1 MSVRQR
7 EKEIEREMPV
17 NTATRH
23 DLRWMA
29 SKAPESPRLPYGVS
43 FFSILIVFSGVGNAS
58 VGSGVVSSTTALQ
71 SGPPQPMSQK
81 HRLALVQNCA
91 KREYPE
97 KKERKKGG
105 DLYAQKQAHQL
116 CMFVC
121 MHACEYTY
129 IYTHTHRVFC
139 SSWRCCFAPLRKLTP
154 CSEHSWPCLFV
165 GHLVW
170 STCGKRLTHVWLRQ
184 IKLSPHGVPSLT
196 RPCSG

>member
-1 MSVRQR
+1 
-7 EKEIEREMPV
+7 MPV

-97 KKERKKGG
+97 KKERKKKGEICMRKNRHINYVC
-105 DLYAQKQAHQL
+105 LYA
-116 CMFVC
+116 C
-121 MHACEYTY
+121 MHVSIH
-129 IYTHTHRVFC
+129 IYTHTHTG
-139 SSWRCCFAPLRKLTP
+139 CFAAADVAVLL
-154 CSEHSWPCLFV
+154 
-165 GHLVW
+165 HLENLHHAL
-170 STCGKRLTHVWLRQ
+170 STLDPAYSSGTWFD
-184 IKLSPHGVPSLT
+184 PHAE
-196 RPCSG
+196 RD

>member
-1 MSVRQR
+1 
-7 EKEIEREMPV
+7 MPV

-129 IYTHTHRVFC
+129 IYTHTHTQGVLQQLTLLFC
-139 SSWRCCFAPLRKLTP
+139 ST
-154 CSEHSWPCLFV
+154 
-165 GHLVW
+165 
-170 STCGKRLTHVWLRQ
+170 
-184 IKLSPHGVPSLT
+184 
-196 RPCSG
+196 